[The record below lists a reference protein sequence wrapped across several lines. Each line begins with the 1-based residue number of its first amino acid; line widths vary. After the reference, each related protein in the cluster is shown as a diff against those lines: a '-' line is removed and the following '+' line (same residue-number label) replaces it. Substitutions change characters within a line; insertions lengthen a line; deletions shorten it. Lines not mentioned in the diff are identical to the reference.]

1 MAAGAGVINKPFIS
15 LTTLLDDREIAPQI
29 LDLQNDG
36 QWTTM
41 LKELGYTNYV
51 ESKEWFFDSF
61 YNDPKLVVCAVDSIV
76 SGANTATLKF
86 KVTATYAN
94 YIKVADTLLMPDGRS
109 PLVIGVTTT
118 TTTNDTI
125 ECKVDSGVLTLAA
138 GDNVIVNGNA
148 LEEGSNPTTEMRFSL
163 SSIRNNIQLM
173 DEVWKITD
181 VQLGAKRTVEFN
193 GSFYV
198 TNQAAIDSLQRLQA
212 KMAMTWWSSEVSATL
227 FNDQPGTAVLTG
239 PSGRAVQRT
248 RGINQYIS
256 SYGITP
262 QVTQPG
268 TIGTPD
274 IQDVCDRLT
283 GVKAPSDYFMFGG
296 NSPKTIMDIWAK
308 NLNSSGA
315 TSVRLQGDDSK
326 MNFMAEQFSFGGF
339 NFKMMALP
347 ILSNPQTFN
356 YRASGTTTNVLG
368 RSLFLFPSGNA
379 PVYGGTPRK
388 YFSMRFS
395 RIDPSVV
402 KEGLKLTNDNY
413 ISEFSTGAFAG
424 VGLDANF
431 TSRYYT
437 MMGVDANLPQLYG
450 RWIVK

>member
-1 MAAGAGVINKPFIS
+1 MPAGTGTISKPFIS
-15 LTTLLDDREIAPQI
+15 LTALLDDREIAPQI

-61 YNDPKLVVCAVDSIV
+61 YNDPKLVVCTIATVG
-76 SGANTATLKF
+76 GAGTNTMTF
-86 KVTATYAN
+86 TVTTPFEG
-94 YIKVADTLLMPDGRS
+94 YIKVADTLLFPDGRS
-109 PLVIGVTTT
+109 PLVTGY
-118 TTTNDTI
+118 NSDTKVYT
-125 ECKVDSGVLTLAA
+125 CKVDSGVLNLAV
-138 GDNVIVNGNA
+138 GDNIIVNGNA
-148 LEEGSNPTTEMRFSL
+148 MPEGSDASAPMRFSL
-163 SSIRNNIQLM
+163 SSIRNNIQIL

-181 VQLGAKRTVEFN
+181 VQLGAKRTVDFN
-193 GSFYV
+193 GSQYV

-212 KMAMTWWSSEVSATL
+212 KLAMTWWSSEVSSTL
-227 FNDQPGTAVLTG
+227 FNDQSPALTG
-239 PSGRAVQRT
+239 ANGAAVQRT
-248 RGINQYIS
+248 RGMNQYIS

-262 QVTQPG
+262 QVAVPG

-315 TSVRLQGDDSK
+315 TSVRLQGDGSK
-326 MNFMAEQFSFGGF
+326 MDFMAEQFSFGGF

-356 YRASGTTTNVLG
+356 YRASGSTINSIG

-395 RIDPSVV
+395 RIDPSIV
-402 KEGLKLTNDNY
+402 KEGLKLANDNY

-450 RWIVK
+450 RWLVK